1 MKLKKSQKRVLIRI
15 ILAAVLLVLCRIL
28 IGGHSHFGESHG
40 HIHAPEW
47 VAALCYLVPY
57 FIIGYDILWKAV
69 RGIFH
74 GQVFDENFLMAV
86 ATVGVLSI
94 GLFPDHEPE
103 YMEAVMVMLL
113 YQTGELFQSIA
124 VGKSRSAIA
133 SLMEICPDTANVE
146 REGKIEEVAPDEV
159 AVGEIIVIKPGE
171 KIPLDGT
178 VTEGQSSLNTVA
190 LTGESNPRDV
200 AVGDAVISGC
210 INMNGVLRVRV
221 DKEFGESTVSKILE
235 LVETSGDK
243 KSKSEAYITRFA
255 RWYTPVVVCSAAALA
270 VIPPVI
276 MGLIG
281 GFDTAPFS
289 EWILR
294 AINFLIISCPCAL
307 VISVPMSFF
316 GGIGGAS
323 RKGILIKGS
332 SYLEALAHAET
343 VVYDKTGTLTKGN
356 FKVTAIHPEKID
368 EHALLDLAATAESY
382 SDHPI
387 SRSLKQAYAKEV
399 DNSRVGEVR
408 EIAGHGIKAM
418 IDGKQVCVGNRKFMR
433 SIGAQWHECDAVGT
447 VVHVAVDGEYE
458 GHIIVSDEIK
468 PDAKEG
474 IARLGKLG
482 VKKTVMLTGDAA
494 ATGKAVGEQLGVDEV
509 HSELMP
515 DGKVE
520 KLEQILAQK
529 SAKGKVVYVG
539 DGINDAP
546 VLARGDIGIAMG
558 ALGSDAAIEA
568 ADVVLMDDSP
578 SKVATAIQIS
588 RRTLRIVRQ
597 NIVFAI
603 GVKLVVL
610 ILSLLPFIGTLPPI
624 VAIFADVGV
633 MILAVLNAMRALY
646 VPKK

>member
-1 MKLKKSQKRVLIRI
+1 
-15 ILAAVLLVLCRIL
+15 
-28 IGGHSHFGESHG
+28 
-40 HIHAPEW
+40 
-47 VAALCYLVPY
+47 
-57 FIIGYDILWKAV
+57 
-69 RGIFH
+69 
-74 GQVFDENFLMAV
+74 
-86 ATVGVLSI
+86 
-94 GLFPDHEPE
+94 
-103 YMEAVMVMLL
+103 MVMLL